1 MKKLKSKFDVNVEIT
16 DTGYSAY
23 LEYKPGES
31 LYSTGSNISELNRNL
46 VEAFNLLLEDKDMF
60 VETDN
65 LCLSIDLQQF
75 FEYYK
80 VINSRY
86 VANRI
91 GMNPSLLS
99 QYTTGKKKASKKQK
113 MKIMDGLNTI
123 GAELT
128 GLKEFKLG
136 E

>member
-16 DTGYSAY
+16 ETGYSAY
-23 LEYKPGES
+23 LEYKLSES

-99 QYTTGKKKASKKQK
+99 QYTTGKKKPSKKQK

-123 GAELT
+123 GAELI
-128 GLKEFKLG
+128 GLKDFKLD
-136 E
+136 

>member
-16 DTGYSAY
+16 STGYSAY
-23 LEYKPGES
+23 LEYKQHES
-31 LYSTGSNISELNRNL
+31 IYSTGTNISVLNFNL
-46 VEAFNLLLEDKDMF
+46 VEALNLLLEEKKLF
-60 VETDN
+60 VDIDN
-65 LCLSIDLQQF
+65 FNLSVDLQQF

-99 QYTTGKKKASKKQK
+99 QYTTGKKRPSKKQK
-113 MKIMDGLNTI
+113 IKIMDGLNAI
-123 GAELT
+123 GAELI
-128 GLKEFKLG
+128 GLKEFNVG

>member
-16 DTGYSAY
+16 ETGYSAY
-23 LEYKPGES
+23 LEYKLSES
-31 LYSTGSNISELNRNL
+31 LYSTGSNITELNCNL

-99 QYTTGKKKASKKQK
+99 QYTTGKKKPSKKQK

-123 GAELT
+123 GAELLT
-128 GLKEFKLG
+128 NEN
-136 E
+136 

>member
-16 DTGYSAY
+16 ETGYSAY
-23 LEYKPGES
+23 LEYKLSES
-31 LYSTGSNISELNRNL
+31 LYSTGSNITELNRNL

-99 QYTTGKKKASKKQK
+99 QYTTGKKKPSKKQK

-123 GAELT
+123 GAELI
-128 GLKEFKLG
+128 GLKDFKLD
-136 E
+136 

>member
-1 MKKLKSKFDVNVEIT
+1 MKKLKNKFDVNIEIT

-31 LYSTGSNISELNRNL
+31 LYSTGSNITELNCNL
-46 VEAFNLLLEDKDMF
+46 VEAFNLLLEEKDMF

-99 QYTTGKKKASKKQK
+99 QYTTGKKKPSKKQK
-113 MKIMDGLNTI
+113 MKIMDGLNSI
-123 GAELT
+123 GTELIR
-128 GLKEFKLG
+128 LKEFRMG

>member
-23 LEYKPGES
+23 LEYKPAVS
-31 LYSTGSNISELNRNL
+31 LYSTGINISELNCNL
-46 VEAFNLLLEDKDMF
+46 VEAFNLLLEDKDKF
-60 VETDN
+60 IETDN

-99 QYTTGKKKASKKQK
+99 QYTTGKKKPSKKQK

-123 GAELT
+123 GAELM
-128 GLKEFKLG
+128 GLKEFYLD
-136 E
+136 

>member
-1 MKKLKSKFDVNVEIT
+1 MKKLKNKFDVNVEIT

-23 LEYKPGES
+23 LEYKLGES
-31 LYSTGSNISELNRNL
+31 LYSTGSNISELNCNL
-46 VEAFNLLLEDKDMF
+46 IEAFNLLLEDKDMF

-80 VINSRY
+80 VINSKY

-91 GMNPSLLS
+91 GMNPALLS
-99 QYTTGKKKASKKQK
+99 QYVNGRKKPSKKQK
-113 MKIMDGLNTI
+113 TKIMDGLNAI
-123 GAELT
+123 GAELV
-128 GLKEFKLG
+128 GLSEFKG
-136 E
+136 V

>member
-16 DTGYSAY
+16 ETGYSAY
-23 LEYKPGES
+23 LEYKLSES
-31 LYSTGSNISELNRNL
+31 LYSTGSNITELNRNL

-91 GMNPSLLS
+91 GMNPALLS
-99 QYTTGKKKASKKQK
+99 QYTTGKKKPSKKQK

-123 GAELT
+123 GAELI
-128 GLKEFKLG
+128 GLKDFKLD
-136 E
+136 

>member
-1 MKKLKSKFDVNVEIT
+1 MKKLKNKFDVNVEIT

-23 LEYKPGES
+23 LEYKLGES
-31 LYSTGSNISELNRNL
+31 LYSTGSNISELNCNL
-46 VEAFNLLLEDKDMF
+46 IEAFNLLLEDKDMF

-80 VINSRY
+80 VINSKY

-91 GMNPSLLS
+91 GMNPALLS
-99 QYTTGKKKASKKQK
+99 QYVNGRKKPSKKQK
-113 MKIMDGLNTI
+113 TKIMDGLNAI
-123 GAELT
+123 GAELV
-128 GLKEFKLG
+128 GLKLD
-136 E
+136 

>member
-1 MKKLKSKFDVNVEIT
+1 MKKLKNKFDVTVEIT

-23 LEYKPGES
+23 LEYKLGES
-31 LYSTGSNISELNRNL
+31 LYSTGSNISELNCNL
-46 VEAFNLLLEDKDMF
+46 IEAFNLLLEDKDMF

-80 VINSRY
+80 VINSKY

-91 GMNPSLLS
+91 GMNPALLS
-99 QYTTGKKKASKKQK
+99 QYVNGRKKPSKKQK
-113 MKIMDGLNTI
+113 TKIMDGLNAI
-123 GAELT
+123 GAELV
-128 GLKEFKLG
+128 GLSEFKG
-136 E
+136 V

>member
-1 MKKLKSKFDVNVEIT
+1 MKKLKSKFYVNVEIT

-23 LEYKPGES
+23 LEYKPGENI
-31 LYSTGSNISELNRNL
+31 YSTGNNISELNDNL
-46 VEAFNLLLEDKDMF
+46 IEAFNLLLEEKELFID
-60 VETDN
+60 TDN

-99 QYTTGKKKASKKQK
+99 QYTTGKKKPSKKQK
-113 MKIMDGLNTI
+113 MKIMDGLNSI
-123 GAELT
+123 GTELIR
-128 GLKEFKLG
+128 LKEFKLD
-136 E
+136 

>member
-16 DTGYSAY
+16 ETGYSAY
-23 LEYKPGES
+23 LEYKLSES

-99 QYTTGKKKASKKQK
+99 QYTTGKKKPSKKQK

-123 GAELT
+123 GAELI
-128 GLKEFKLG
+128 GLKEFKLD
-136 E
+136 